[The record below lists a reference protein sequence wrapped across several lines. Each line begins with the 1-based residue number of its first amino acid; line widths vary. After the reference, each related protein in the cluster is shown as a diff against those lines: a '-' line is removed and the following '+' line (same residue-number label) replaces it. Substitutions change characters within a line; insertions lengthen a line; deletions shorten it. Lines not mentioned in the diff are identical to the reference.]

1 MKPNS
6 TMITTTN
13 NTKLILLHP
22 SIYKQG
28 GSQRLWLL
36 AFISFFTF
44 AFLLTLLNTRD
55 SYTGNINSTI
65 RTGGISTRASSLTS
79 ESSNLPK
86 SLADTLLHYASKSN
100 DTGKMTDSELKS
112 ISQVLNSCPSPCNF
126 LIFGLTHETLLW
138 KALNF
143 KGRTVFVDE
152 NEYYVSH
159 YEKNHPGI
167 EAYDVSYTTKVSEMK
182 QLLIS
187 TREQLKNECR
197 PVQNLLFSECKLGIN
212 DLPNHIYDVSWDV
225 ILVDGPR
232 GYSPTAPGRMS
243 AVFTAGVLARSK
255 RNNGGAGDR
264 RTTHVFVHDV
274 NREVERVSSD
284 EFLCRENLVESVD
297 ALRHFA
303 LGRMD
308 SKSTQFCTTQNPTSQ
323 SSS

>member
-1 MKPNS
+1 MKANS

-22 SIYKQG
+22 SIHKQG

-126 LIFGLTHETLLW
+126 LIFGLTHETPLW

-212 DLPNHIYDVSWDV
+212 DLPNYIYDVSWDV

-255 RNNGGAGDR
+255 RNGAGDM

>member
-1 MKPNS
+1 MKPNG

-55 SYTGNINSTI
+55 SYTTNTNAVI
-65 RTGGISTRASSLTS
+65 RTGITTTGGASAL
-79 ESSNLPK
+79 SSDQSANLPK
-86 SLADTLLHYASKSN
+86 ALADTLLHYASKSN

-112 ISQVLNSCPSPCNF
+112 ISQVITSCQSPCNF
-126 LIFGLTHETLLW
+126 LVFGLTHETLLW

-152 NEYYVSH
+152 NEYYVANF
-159 YEKNHPGI
+159 EKNHPGI

-187 TREQLKNECR
+187 TREQQKNECR

-232 GYSPTAPGRMS
+232 GYYPTAPGRMS

-255 RNNGGAGDR
+255 RSSTR
-264 RTTHVFVHDV
+264 PTHVFVHDV

-323 SSS
+323 SS

>member
-28 GSQRLWLL
+28 GSHRLWLL

-159 YEKNHPGI
+159 YEKKYPGI

-187 TREQLKNECR
+187 TREQQKNECR

-255 RNNGGAGDR
+255 RNGAGDR
-264 RTTHVFVHDV
+264 STHVFVHDV